1 MSVSHKPYIIF
12 EIEEIKKAEA
22 KHKGRTF
29 MRNPDLDMFR
39 ITAVLKSYVEKTQQ
53 GFKILDKIGLGS
65 KMDDLNKEYL
75 STAEAFTASVPV
87 TSKSIEWNR
96 YHVGGEI
103 MIAYYPTEV
112 WASFHTKDEPDND
125 DEKPDVEVTA

>member
-39 ITAVLKSYVEKTQQ
+39 ITAVLKSYIEKTQE
-53 GFKILDKIGLGS
+53 GFKILEKIGLGS
-65 KMDDLNKEYL
+65 KMDDLNQEYI
-75 STAEAFTASVPV
+75 SNAEAFTATIPI
-87 TSKSIEWNR
+87 TSKSIEWNK

-103 MIAYYPTEV
+103 MIAYYPSNV
-112 WASFHTKDEPDND
+112 WASFHTDGEPDND
-125 DEKPDVEVTA
+125 NDKKRVKI

>member
-22 KHKGRTF
+22 KYKGRTF

-39 ITAVLKSYVEKTQQ
+39 ITAVLKSYIEKTQE
-53 GFKILDKIGLGS
+53 GFKILEKIGLGS
-65 KMDDLNKEYL
+65 KMDDLNQEYI
-75 STAEAFTASVPV
+75 SNAEAFTATIPV
-87 TSKSIEWNR
+87 TSKSIEWNK

-103 MIAYYPTEV
+103 MIAYYPSNV
-112 WASFHTKDEPDND
+112 WASFHTDGEPDND
-125 DEKPDVEVTA
+125 NDKKRVKV